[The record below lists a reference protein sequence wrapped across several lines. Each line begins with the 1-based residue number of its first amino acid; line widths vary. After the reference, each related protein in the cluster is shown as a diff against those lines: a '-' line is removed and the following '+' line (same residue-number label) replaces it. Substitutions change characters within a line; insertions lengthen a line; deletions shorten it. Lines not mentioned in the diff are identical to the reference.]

1 MKKRTLSI
9 SVLAVI
15 AMLILTACGGVG
27 LSGINL
33 SPTQSAPN
41 PPAVSAPT
49 QTSPLPAQPAAPS
62 GAAGDLLSAYQGTL
76 ENIYN
81 TVSPSVVNIQV
92 VEQVASSG
100 SGSDQN
106 SIPGFPFFGLPQGQ
120 DQQPQQQF
128 QSALGSGFVW
138 DQQGHIVTNNHVVSG
153 ADKIQVTFSDGT
165 TVPATLVGA
174 DPDSDLAVIKV
185 DVSADKLHPVQMADS
200 KSIQV
205 GQLAIAI
212 GNPFGLEGSM
222 STGIISALGRSLPA
236 DETSAQSYT
245 IPDIIQTDA
254 PINPGNSGGILIDVN
269 GQVLGVT
276 SAIESP
282 VRANAGVGFAIPSAI
297 VNNVV
302 PALIKDGKYAHSWLG
317 ISGTSLSP
325 DLAKAMNLDI
335 AQRGAL
341 VEEVMPNSPAEKAGL
356 RGSNQQ
362 TTIDGQPVNVGG
374 DVVTA
379 IDNQQVLQ
387 MDDLIAY
394 LAGSTKVDQKVTLT
408 LLRDGKQ
415 QNVDVTLAARP
426 SAEEQANANPQ
437 GQVTQGIHL
446 GILGATIDSS
456 IAQAMNLP
464 DGTQGVLIQQIQPD
478 SLAANAGLKAGTKTV
493 TINGQDVLIGG
504 DIITAVNGQSIAS
517 TDELRASLEQLPSD
531 HPLTLTILRG
541 GKETQVEVQ
550 PGL

>member
-1 MKKRTLSI
+1 MKKRIVSVSI
-9 SVLAVI
+9 IAVLA
-15 AMLILTACGGVG
+15 MMILTACGGVG
-27 LSGINL
+27 LPIDL
-33 SPTQSAPN
+33 SPTQAAPN
-41 PPAVSAPT
+41 QPAASAPT
-49 QTSPLPAQPAAPS
+49 QSSPLPAQPVVPS
-62 GAAGDLLSAYQGTL
+62 GAAGDLLAAYQGTL
-76 ENIYN
+76 ENIYK

-92 VEQVASSG
+92 VEQIAA
-100 SGSDQN
+100 SGSDSN
-106 SIPGFPFFGLPQGQ
+106 SMPGFPFFNLPQGQ
-120 DQQPQQQF
+120 DQQPQPQF

-138 DQQGHIVTNNHVVSG
+138 DQEGHIVTNNHVVYG
-153 ADKIQVTFSDGT
+153 ADKIEVTFSDGT

-222 STGIISALGRSLPA
+222 TTGIISALGRSLPV
-236 DETSAQSYT
+236 DETSLQSYT

-254 PINPGNSGGILIDVN
+254 PINPGNSGGILFDAQ

-297 VNNVV
+297 VKNVV
-302 PALIKDGKYAHSWLG
+302 PALIKDGKYVHSWLG
-317 ISGTSLSP
+317 ISGTSLIP
-325 DLAKAMNLDI
+325 DLAKAMNLDLS
-335 AQRGAL
+335 QRGAL

-362 TTIDGQPVNVGG
+362 TTIEGQTVNVGG
-374 DVVTA
+374 DVITA
-379 IDNQQVLQ
+379 IDNQKVLQ
-387 MDDLIAY
+387 MDELIAY

-408 LLRDGKQ
+408 ILRDGIQ
-415 QNVDVTLAARP
+415 QNLDVTLAARP

-437 GQVTQGIHL
+437 GQATQGIRL
-446 GILGATIDSS
+446 GILGITIDQS
-456 IAQAMNLP
+456 IAKEMNLS
-464 DGTQGVLIQQIQPD
+464 DGQQGVLIQQVQPG
-478 SLAANAGLKAGTKTV
+478 SLADTAGLQGGSKTV
-493 TINGQDVLIGG
+493 TINGQDVVVGV

-517 TDELRASLEQLPSD
+517 VDELRASLEQLPSD
-531 HPLTLTILRG
+531 HSLTLTILRD